1 MSGEMSLRYVV
12 QDPVRTPHAM
22 LGEHETVMV
31 ETEDMDYENAGLARS
46 L

>member
-12 QDPVRTPHAM
+12 QEPVRTPHAM
-22 LGEHETVMV
+22 LREQGTVVV